1 MNSNTL
7 LLLSRSSQLYIIVP
21 EAVNAAIVIIVIA
34 IVWLLAV
41 ILIINVDISMTIFSF
56 LVIFYA
62 FLQHG
67 MHFGQFFIALNHLS
81 VSVMHLC

>member
-62 FLQHG
+62 FL
-67 MHFGQFFIALNHLS
+67 
-81 VSVMHLC
+81 

>member
-7 LLLSRSSQLYIIVP
+7 LLLSRSSQLYIIVS
-21 EAVNAAIVIIVIA
+21 EAVNTAIVIIVIA

-62 FLQHG
+62 FL
-67 MHFGQFFIALNHLS
+67 
-81 VSVMHLC
+81 